1 MKLLDFLVKEATVE
15 NLTGSDKESVVK
27 EMVSALV
34 KVKVLKESAVK
45 DVVQKILEREK
56 QGSTG
61 IGNWLAV
68 PHLKHTRHV
77 DRIVGVFGR
86 SRAGVDFGAIDGS
99 HCHIF
104 FLLFTPK
111 KEATNHLEAL
121 KKVAQL
127 ARDADF
133 CRYLRD
139 AKDLKEI
146 LELLEE
152 ADAR

>member
-1 MKLLDFLVKEATVE
+1 MRLLDFLVKEATVE
-15 NLTGSDKESVVK
+15 NLVGSDKESVVK
-27 EMVSALV
+27 EMVQALV
-34 KVKVLKESAVK
+34 KVRILKQSAAK
-45 DVVQKILEREK
+45 DVVHKILEREK

-61 IGNWLAV
+61 VGNWLAI
-68 PHLKHTRHV
+68 PHLKQAPYV
-77 DRIVGVFGR
+77 DRVVGVFGR
-86 SRAGVDFGAIDGS
+86 SRAGIDFGAIDGAA
-99 HCHIF
+99 CHLF

-111 KEATNHLEAL
+111 KGVTDHLEAL
-121 KKVAQL
+121 RRVAEL
-127 ARDADF
+127 AKDVDY

>member
-1 MKLLDFLVKEATVE
+1 MRLLDFLVKEATVE
-15 NLTGSDKESVVK
+15 NLVGPDKESVVK

-34 KVKVLKESAVK
+34 RVKVLKGSVVE
-45 DVVQKILEREK
+45 DVVRKILEREK

-61 IGNWLAV
+61 VGNWLAI
-68 PHLKHTRHV
+68 PHLKQAPYV
-77 DRIVGVFGR
+77 DRVVGVFGR
-86 SRAGVDFGAIDGS
+86 SRAGIDFGAIDGAP
-99 HCHIF
+99 CHLF

-111 KEATNHLEAL
+111 KEVKNHLEAL
-121 KKVAQL
+121 KRVAGL
-127 ARDADF
+127 GKDPDF

-146 LELLEE
+146 IELLEE

>member
-1 MKLLDFLVKEATVE
+1 MRLLDFLVKEATVE
-15 NLTGSDKESVVK
+15 NLVGLDKESVVK
-27 EMVSALV
+27 EMVQALV
-34 KVKVLKESAVK
+34 KVGILKQSAAK
-45 DVVQKILEREK
+45 DVVHKILEREK

-61 IGNWLAV
+61 VGNWLAI
-68 PHLKHTRHV
+68 PHLKQAPCV
-77 DRIVGVFGR
+77 DRVVGVFGR
-86 SRAGVDFGAIDGS
+86 SRAGIDFGAIDGAQ
-99 HCHIF
+99 CHLF

-111 KEATNHLEAL
+111 KGVTDHLEAL
-121 KKVAQL
+121 RRVAEL
-127 ARDADF
+127 AKDVDY